1 MELQVTDKIS
11 LISLLGHR
19 SQNSTILVMSIVKEE
34 TSAITFVVHSTK
46 FNLVDP

>member
-19 SQNSTILVMSIVKEE
+19 SQNSTMSIVKEE
-34 TSAITFVVHSTK
+34 TSAITFVVNSTK